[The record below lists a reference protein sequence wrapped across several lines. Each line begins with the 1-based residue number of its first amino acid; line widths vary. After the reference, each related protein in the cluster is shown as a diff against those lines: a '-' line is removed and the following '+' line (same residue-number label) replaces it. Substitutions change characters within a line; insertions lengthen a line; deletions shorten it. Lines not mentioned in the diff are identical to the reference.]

1 MRELPQK
8 NTCWNYKN
16 ARKLIL
22 INKMLGFMK
31 GFNYI
36 YGATLMQALMA
47 ANDLGI
53 KQEQFVTL
61 YDEGGLTCLVYYGD
75 TE

>member
-1 MRELPQK
+1 ME
-8 NTCWNYKN
+8 
-16 ARKLIL
+16 
-22 INKMLGFMK
+22 

-53 KQEQFVTL
+53 KKEQFVTL